1 MVGAARIRRR
11 LGLGAAALGLIA
23 VGSAQAAKPT
33 IYVNYTIGCT
43 FTITDDSGKA
53 VTAIP
58 AGDYQI
64 LVRTPGSFG
73 GVDLSGIFDMTACK
87 GAVDFRLTGPGV
99 SLATTLD
106 DGDAD
111 SDFLYTTFMP
121 SSTYTAVDG
130 HQPTVAHATFA
141 TTSATLARLEW
152 SDDDVLRRPPRRPA
166 TVVSPALVLC
176 AARRIGLRGGQARAE
191 APRPGRLDAPPWALR
206 RHRDRWEQHGRLHR
220 PARWEGRDD
229 ADDARLHGPE
239 AHLGHPDQGH
249 LVLLREARREE
260 DVLRRQLS
268 SATAAAWIAA
278 LVARNDFPGAVAAP
292 SKVEQRPPASSTIS
306 CTAA

>member
-11 LGLGAAALGLIA
+11 LCLGAAALGLIA

-43 FTITDDSGKA
+43 FTITDDSGKP

-73 GVDLSGIFDMTACK
+73 GVDLSGTYDMTACK

-130 HQPTVAHATFA
+130 HQPTVARATFA
-141 TTSATLARLEW
+141 TTSTTLA
-152 SDDDVLRRPPRRPA
+152 SSSGAATTPA
-166 TVVSPALVLC
+166 TTSTKTSTVVSPALAVSQLTGSVS
-176 AARRIGLRGGQARAE
+176 AAGKLGLKLHGRAVSTLPHGRYVVTVTDGSSTAGFIVQPGGKAATTLTTLGYTGRKRISVTLTKGIWFFYA
-191 APRPGRLDAPPWALR
+191 RPGAKKTFF
-206 RHRDRWEQHGRLHR
+206 
-220 PARWEGRDD
+220 
-229 ADDARLHGPE
+229 
-239 AHLGHPDQGH
+239 
-249 LVLLREARREE
+249 
-260 DVLRRQLS
+260 DVS
-268 SATAAAWIAA
+268 
-278 LVARNDFPGAVAAP
+278 
-292 SKVEQRPPASSTIS
+292 
-306 CTAA
+306 

>member
-11 LGLGAAALGLIA
+11 LGLAAAALGLIA

-73 GVDLSGIFDMTACK
+73 GVDLSGTYDMTACK

-99 SLATTLD
+99 SIATTLD
-106 DGDAD
+106 DGDGD

-121 SSTYTAVDG
+121 SSTYTAVDN
-130 HQPTVAHATFA
+130 HQPTVARATFTTTAASLSSSTA
-141 TTSATLARLEW
+141 TTTTTTTTEDQLRSSRRLSW
-152 SDDDVLRRPPRRPA
+152 CRSSPDRSPRR
-166 TVVSPALVLC
+166 
-176 AARRIGLRGGQARAE
+176 
-191 APRPGRLDAPPWALR
+191 
-206 RHRDRWEQHGRLHR
+206 
-220 PARWEGRDD
+220 
-229 ADDARLHGPE
+229 
-239 AHLGHPDQGH
+239 
-249 LVLLREARREE
+249 
-260 DVLRRQLS
+260 
-268 SATAAAWIAA
+268 
-278 LVARNDFPGAVAAP
+278 
-292 SKVEQRPPASSTIS
+292 ASSG
-306 CTAA
+306 

>member
-1 MVGAARIRRR
+1 M
-11 LGLGAAALGLIA
+11 LGAAALGLIA

-73 GVDLSGIFDMTACK
+73 GVDLSGTYDMTACK

-111 SDFLYTTFMP
+111 SDFLYTTLMP

-130 HQPTVAHATFA
+130 HQPTVARSTFA
-141 TTSATLARLEW
+141 TTSATLA
-152 SDDDVLRRPPRRPA
+152 SSSGATTTPA
-166 TVVSPALVLC
+166 TTSTKTSTVVSPAPGASQLDGSVS
-176 AARRIGLRGGQARAE
+176 AAGKLGLKLDGRAVSTLPHGRYVVTVTDASSSAGFIVQPGGKAATTLTTLGYKGRKRVSVTLTRGIWFFYA
-191 APRPGRLDAPPWALR
+191 RPGAKKTFF
-206 RHRDRWEQHGRLHR
+206 
-220 PARWEGRDD
+220 
-229 ADDARLHGPE
+229 
-239 AHLGHPDQGH
+239 
-249 LVLLREARREE
+249 
-260 DVLRRQLS
+260 DVS
-268 SATAAAWIAA
+268 
-278 LVARNDFPGAVAAP
+278 
-292 SKVEQRPPASSTIS
+292 
-306 CTAA
+306 